1 MSDTRDSILQTAV
14 ELSRRKGFTNLRRDD
29 VAAVAGVGKGCIHY
43 YFDNM
48 SNLRDEV
55 MQEAVRVNDAVIICQ
70 GLAAK
75 HPIAQGAP
83 EALRREA
90 VELLLK

>member
-1 MSDTRDSILQTAV
+1 MNDTQTSVLNAAMK
-14 ELSRRKGFTNLRRDD
+14 LSRIHGFQHIKRDD
-29 VAAVAGVGKGCIHY
+29 IAETANVSTGIVSYYYSIPEMRAA
-43 YFDNM
+43 
-48 SNLRDEV
+48 V
-55 MQEAVRVNDAVIICQ
+55 MQEAVRVNDAVIVCQ